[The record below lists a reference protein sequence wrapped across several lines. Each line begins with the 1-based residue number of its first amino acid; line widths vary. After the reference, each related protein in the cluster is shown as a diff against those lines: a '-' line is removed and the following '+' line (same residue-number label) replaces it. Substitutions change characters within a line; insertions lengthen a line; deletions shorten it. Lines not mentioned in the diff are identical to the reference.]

1 MSEFI
6 LIIVWLGIM
15 ALAARKKEYK
25 RIEEVCGKCEE
36 RYRLGFA
43 LLVFAPIIWMAGTR
57 GFVGDT
63 WMYYK
68 NFEEMP
74 SKLSELLPYILKNA
88 KDTGFYGAS
97 ALIKIFIGNSFIAY
111 LMIIALIQGIAI
123 ILVYRKYSIS
133 FIFSVFLFVI
143 STDYVAWMHNGMRQ
157 FTAVTIIFAATTLL
171 LKEKYAPII
180 AVILVASTI
189 HQSALL
195 MIPLVFIAH
204 GEAWNKKT
212 LMFIALALLAILFVG
227 EFTDLLDVV
236 LEETQ
241 YENVVSDYK
250 RFEDDGTN
258 PLRVIVY
265 SIPAVLAFLG
275 RKIIRKVD
283 NPLINFCTNMS
294 IISAGLYLISMVTS
308 GIYMG
313 RLPIYASLYGYILLP
328 WEIENIFNRESRR
341 IIYAGVLV
349 CYFIFYYYQMHF
361 TWGLL

>member
-63 WMYYK
+63 GMYYDA
-68 NFEEMP
+68 FSAMP
-74 SKLSELLPYILKNA
+74 SSLSGLSAYALERT
-88 KDTGFYGAS
+88 KDTGFYVFS
-97 ALIKIFIGNSFIAY
+97 ALVKIFITDNAFVY
-111 LMIIALIQGIAI
+111 LTILAIIQGLAVL
-123 ILVYRKYSIS
+123 LVYRKYSTS
-133 FIFSVFLFVI
+133 YIFSIFLFVI
-143 STDYVAWMHNGMRQ
+143 STDYVAWMYNGIRQ
-157 FTAVTIIFAATTLL
+157 FTAVIMIFVATTFM
-171 LKEKYAPII
+171 LKRKYMPLVL
-180 AVILVASTI
+180 VILLASTM
-189 HQSALL
+189 HQTALI
-195 MIPLVFIAH
+195 MIPLVFIAQ

-212 LMFIALALLAILFVG
+212 LMFIVLALLAILFVG
-227 EFTDLLDVV
+227 EFTDILDVA

-241 YENVVSDYK
+241 YENVISDYES
-250 RFEDDGTN
+250 FQDDGTN
-258 PLRVIVY
+258 PLRVLIY
-265 SIPAVLAFLG
+265 SIPAILAFLG
-275 RKIIRKVD
+275 RKIIRRVD
-283 NPLINFCTNMS
+283 DPLINFCTNMS

-328 WEIENIFNRESRR
+328 WEIENIFNHKSRK
-341 IIYAGVLV
+341 IVYAGLIL
-349 CYFIFYYYQMHF
+349 CYFLFYYYQMHF
-361 TWGLL
+361 TWGLI